1 MEHTHLG
8 QQRGAQSDS
17 TQAPTRCV
25 QHGAGACTASTHRP
39 CGCDVCVFAH
49 LRPSPIASIRI
60 LRDCHQGRRGCG
72 VALNSGIA
80 CVQNRVRCLWPRRI
94 ARAEGRTPQSGKGVR
109 TATGTRE
116 ATSDARKEHCEYAI
130 VSMRVPLPRGT
141 TPDKPCLSEAVAEV
155 GERREAVRAASTGC
169 PPRVYAGEPGA
180 IVGRV
185 IAEYRPDCCGG
196 GSDVPAV
203 GARGEILQ
211 FLRWSCTVSMWTC
224 PCEESSPRMS
234 SPSGISRRW

>member
-1 MEHTHLG
+1 MHSRIAHRRP
-8 QQRGAQSDS
+8 RGVCNTERVRARHPLTDRAAVTCASLLTSD
-17 TQAPTRCV
+17 R
-25 QHGAGACTASTHRP
+25 
-39 CGCDVCVFAH
+39 
-49 LRPSPIASIRI
+49 RPSPQSVSSGIVTK
-60 LRDCHQGRRGCG
+60 GRRGCG